1 MWGVGIEKN
10 PEEIKSPEFPRFNEK
25 LSTQRAKKLTNPKL
39 KEHNENYTKAH
50 PIQNV

>member
-25 LSTQRAKKLTNPKL
+25 YQPRELRSSQIPS
-39 KEHNENYTKAH
+39 
-50 PIQNV
+50 